1 MAPQALKFWA
11 IRKIVSISRINVFE
25 AAKKWN
31 QSAQNQNMRS
41 QAESR
46 NFYDEE
52 LPTVDEIDQI
62 DQNYG
67 DIFVTTGKFCGNWT
81 SHRNLDNFDSSVLV
95 STVITHYFVTWKIIY
110 TTIKI

>member
-25 AAKKWN
+25 AAKKLN

-41 QAESR
+41 RAESR
-46 NFYDEE
+46 NFHEE
-52 LPTVDEIDQI
+52 EDLPTFDQI
-62 DQNYG
+62 DQTQNYR
-67 DIFVTTGKFCGNWT
+67 DIFVATGNWT

-95 STVITHYFVTWKIIY
+95 STFIS
-110 TTIKI
+110 